1 MKRIKNYL
9 LSITS
14 KKREKGAIVAE
25 ATIALTAYIFAI
37 YMVLSIVSIC
47 FVQAKM
53 GVALNAAAKE
63 MSQYAFL
70 YETLNLSK
78 HMSGEGGKSSEIM
91 DSFAT
96 VLNKIS
102 KGTSNF
108 SSDISSMFAQGASQ
122 AQGDSAAEYIKN
134 GVGMGLAQQ
143 LMKKNLVEFE
153 GDTPDAFLR
162 RCHVKDG
169 FKGLNFLNT
178 TFLTDENQSE
188 VGLIVSYKVEVVRL
202 LDTDVTFNFVQR
214 ADTRGWGKGVSLK
227 NPASSNTAKTIWE
240 SSNLTRGNSIIT
252 SEKKQYKY
260 TSASYNFHA
269 YEPGSNQFV
278 RIRSLD
284 TTVDSYANDPSAIE
298 KELNS
303 TYQTLYKGVSGLD
316 SNVPVTDSSGKSV
329 TVNSNPNSRTYKI
342 VLVIPEGADTTAVNT
357 AVQNFQA
364 SNPGVTVEVKSGY
377 GSGKGAQ
384 TPATEGNTQTEQ

>member
-153 GDTPDAFLR
+153 ACMR
-162 RCHVKDG
+162 
-169 FKGLNFLNT
+169 
-178 TFLTDENQSE
+178 
-188 VGLIVSYKVEVVRL
+188 
-202 LDTDVTFNFVQR
+202 
-214 ADTRGWGKGVSLK
+214 
-227 NPASSNTAKTIWE
+227 
-240 SSNLTRGNSIIT
+240 
-252 SEKKQYKY
+252 
-260 TSASYNFHA
+260 
-269 YEPGSNQFV
+269 
-278 RIRSLD
+278 
-284 TTVDSYANDPSAIE
+284 
-298 KELNS
+298 
-303 TYQTLYKGVSGLD
+303 
-316 SNVPVTDSSGKSV
+316 
-329 TVNSNPNSRTYKI
+329 
-342 VLVIPEGADTTAVNT
+342 
-357 AVQNFQA
+357 
-364 SNPGVTVEVKSGY
+364 
-377 GSGKGAQ
+377 
-384 TPATEGNTQTEQ
+384 